1 MSTSILILDDDVTF
15 AQTLARS
22 FNRKGFQCLIS
33 HSIDEATLLLKTA
46 QPDFAVIDLKIDQ
59 ESGLHFLPILKH
71 ESANT
76 KALIL
81 TGYSSISTTVEAMKL
96 GCINYLCKPV
106 NSDEILQALE
116 HQQASPDIPIAD
128 DPPSVN
134 RLEWEHI
141 QRVLAQ
147 HEGNIS
153 ATAKALGMHRR
164 TLQRKLQKRPVA
176 R

>member
-1 MSTSILILDDDVTF
+1 MTPSILILDDDITF
-15 AQTLARS
+15 ADTLARS
-22 FNRKGFQCLIS
+22 FTRKGFQSLVAYS
-33 HSIDEATLLLKTA
+33 LAQASTLLESQ
-46 QPDFAVIDLKIDQ
+46 QPAYAVIDLKIDQ
-59 ESGLHFLPILKH
+59 ESGLHFLPILQRH
-71 ESANT
+71 SPHT

-96 GCINYLCKPV
+96 GCVNYLCKPV
-106 NSDEILQALE
+106 NTEEILQALQ
-116 HQQASPDIPIAD
+116 HSQARADVPIAD
-128 DPPSVN
+128 APPSVN

-141 QRVLAQ
+141 QRVLSQ